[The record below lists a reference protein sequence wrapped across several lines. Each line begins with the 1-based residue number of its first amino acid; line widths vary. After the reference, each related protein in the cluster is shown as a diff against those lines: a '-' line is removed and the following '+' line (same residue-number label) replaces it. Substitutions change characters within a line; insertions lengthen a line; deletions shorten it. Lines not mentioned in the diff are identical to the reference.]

1 MKILS
6 AALTAIVAA
15 AVAALAYGW
24 LAGGLLHAPAILAA
38 ATGLVA
44 GMAAWITTPAS
55 EPRKLNAWDWAMLS
69 IFSLVSLRAFVW
81 LIYSAGD
88 NLLILSPNNLG
99 DLSLHIG
106 LVRYLAS
113 GVPFWPDSLI
123 LTGVPL
129 TYPIGADL
137 VNAIGEVLGVDTFRG
152 LIVAGLIGSALT
164 AGALWMWGRAFAIAA
179 FLFNGGLAGFVFF
192 RTFATDDFQT
202 ELVWK
207 SLFLSMFVTQRGL
220 LIAIPAGVLLL
231 CAWRDRY
238 FRGKPSVPQWVEWLL
253 YAAMPLFNIH
263 AFLYLSLILL
273 GLFLFRPGQR
283 FSVFRLVA
291 AAVIPASI
299 LVALITGFF
308 SATSAMRWLPG
319 WMMETEGW
327 RVYWHDFGIS
337 LPLVIILCVLVAR
350 QKDAEARYFA
360 WSSALVFLLGSLV
373 VFAVWPWDNLK
384 LVIWSW
390 LAVAPYLWTNLLA
403 RVHWLG
409 RSALC
414 FVLFFSGAISL
425 VGGLDTRHG
434 YFLARKSELAAWKM
448 ATIDLPASTRFA
460 ITPDYNHPLI
470 LLGRKV
476 VCGYDG
482 HLWSHGLPYEEKYAM
497 LKAALAGQTAWEQ
510 ANPLLQADWL
520 ARRTFDPIT
529 AESLP
534 TPDPASQGMLY
545 DLTPYLKPDRDNQ
558 SSQPQPPRS
567 VGLPW

>member
-1 MKILS
+1 VKTLS
-6 AALTAIVAA
+6 AALSALVAA
-15 AVAALAYGW
+15 ALVALAGGW
-24 LAGGLLHAPAILAA
+24 LAGGLFRIPALIAIAAGLGVGVLA
-38 ATGLVA
+38 
-44 GMAAWITTPAS
+44 WFCTPAS
-55 EPRKLNAWDWAMLS
+55 EPRKAGFWDWAM
-69 IFSLVSLRAFVW
+69 IAVFALVSARAFVW

-99 DLSLHIG
+99 DISLHIG
-106 LVRYLAS
+106 LIRYLAS
-113 GVPFWPDSLI
+113 GVPFWPDSMI

-137 VNAIGEVLGVDTFRG
+137 LNAVGEVLGVDTFRG
-152 LIVAGLIGSALT
+152 LVVAGLIGSALT

-192 RTFATDDFQT
+192 RTFVIDDFQT

-207 SLFLSMFVTQRGL
+207 NLFLSMFVTQRGL
-220 LIAIPAGVLLL
+220 LIAIPAGLLLL
-231 CAWRDRY
+231 CSWRDRY
-238 FRGKPSVPQWVEWLL
+238 FRQKPSLPQWVEWLL
-253 YAAMPLFNIH
+253 YAALPLFNIH
-263 AFLYLSLILL
+263 AFLFLSLILL

-283 FSVFRLVA
+283 LPVLRLVA

-319 WMMETEGW
+319 WMMEKEGW

-337 LPLVIILCVLVAR
+337 LPLVVVLCVLLVR
-350 QKDAEARYFA
+350 QKDAEARFFA
-360 WSSALVFLLGSLV
+360 WGSALVFLLGSLV

-448 ATIDLPASTRFA
+448 ATIDLPPATRFA

-497 LKAALAGQTAWEQ
+497 LKAALAGQTPWAE
-510 ANPLLQADWL
+510 ADPLLQADWL
-520 ARRTFDPIT
+520 ARRTFDPIAT
-529 AESLP
+529 ESMAA
-534 TPDPASQGMLY
+534 PDPAAIGMLY
-545 DLTPYLKPDRDNQ
+545 DLTPYLKPAPDNR
-558 SSQPQPPRS
+558 SVPPRPPRS

>member
-1 MKILS
+1 MKTLS
-6 AALTAIVAA
+6 AALSAIVAVTL
-15 AVAALAYGW
+15 VALGVAW
-24 LAGGLLHAPAILAA
+24 LAGGLSPAVAIIAVVAGILAGA
-38 ATGLVA
+38 L
-44 GMAAWITTPAS
+44 AWITTPTT
-55 EPRKLNAWDWAMLS
+55 EICKPRFWDWVMIAV
-69 IFSLVSLRAFVW
+69 FTLVSLRAFVW

-88 NLLILSPNNLG
+88 SLLILSPNNLG

-106 LVRYLAS
+106 LIRYLAS
-113 GVPFWPDSLI
+113 GVPFWPESLI

-137 VNAIGEVLGVDTFRG
+137 FNAVGEVLGLDTFRG
-152 LIVAGLIGSALT
+152 LIIAGLIGSALT
-164 AGALWMWGRAFAIAA
+164 VASLWMWGRAFAIAA

-192 RTFATDDFQT
+192 RTFTVDDFQT

-220 LIAIPAGVLLL
+220 LIAIPAGLVLL

-238 FRGKPSVPQWVEWLL
+238 FRAHPSLPRWVEWLL
-253 YAAMPLFNIH
+253 YASMPLFNIH
-263 AFLYLSLILL
+263 AFLFLSLILL
-273 GLFLFRPGQR
+273 GLFVFRPGQR
-283 FSVFRLVA
+283 MSIFQLVA
-291 AAVIPASI
+291 ASVIPASI

-319 WMMETEGW
+319 WMMEKEGA
-327 RVYWHDFGIS
+327 RVLWYDFGIS
-337 LPLVIILCVLVAR
+337 LPLIVILCVLVAR
-350 QKDAEARYFA
+350 KKDAEARFFA
-360 WSSALVFLLGSLV
+360 WSSAAVFLLGSVV

-390 LAVAPYLWTNLLA
+390 LVVAPYLWTNLLSQL
-403 RVHWLG
+403 HWLG

-425 VGGLDTRHG
+425 IGGLDSRHG

-448 ATIDLPASTRFA
+448 ATIDLPAKARFA

-482 HLWSHGLPYEEKYAM
+482 HLWSHGLPYEKKYST
-497 LKAALAGQTAWEQ
+497 LTAALAGQTSWAE
-510 ANPLLQADWL
+510 ANALLQADWL
-520 ARRTFDPIT
+520 ARRSFDPIVT
-529 AESLP
+529 GTMPA
-534 TPDPASQGMLY
+534 PDSSGIGMLY
-545 DLTPYLKPDRDNQ
+545 DLSPYLRPSPGNQ
-558 SSQPQPPRS
+558 SGQPQPPRS